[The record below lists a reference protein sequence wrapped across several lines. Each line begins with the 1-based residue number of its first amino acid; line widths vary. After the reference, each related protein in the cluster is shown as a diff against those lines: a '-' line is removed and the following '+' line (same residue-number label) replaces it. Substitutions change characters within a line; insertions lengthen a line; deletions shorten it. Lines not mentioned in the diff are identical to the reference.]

1 MCRRGEPTRLA
12 APIGLAL
19 AMLAALMPAP
29 AAFGQDDA
37 MAAYLESRGLRS
49 LLVARLEQLAVDVS
63 PAMRPVVLSRLAGL
77 YAEQLDR
84 AETDEARRRLVER
97 ADRLLRETAR
107 EGTEFLELAIARA
120 TYRAA
125 ERIAERWRLRAAG
138 SEEQAEA
145 LATLAEVA
153 AALDD
158 LARRAER
165 MIERSRSVSTRAE
178 GRRAISAGES
188 MDAGLLLRG
197 EVDYLAGWTAY
208 YRGWLGD
215 PAAGIVEAEERFERL
230 LDLGDA
236 GAVPSAVDLN
246 RVGGEGYARAVLGMA
261 LVRGLTG
268 RVEEVLRW
276 MEPLDDPDA
285 HPSVRRELP
294 GWRLAVLIDAGAWS
308 RVADELSLV
317 TGSDDV
323 PVDWYRMVAT
333 RALETRGDALADQ
346 AARTAVAELARRGE
360 LAIIA
365 AVIERHGIGRL
376 GVGGFLVRYVEAA
389 TEFTRVAEAH
399 GRRVGADG
407 GARGQWRDV
416 AGRLEAALA
425 APDAAAES
433 ARGVA
438 ADAERLL
445 GWAYWYAGEADEA
458 WPRFAAAAERLPP
471 AAAAEAAWMTIV
483 SLDQLILSGR
493 GEMREEVRRRVEAFL
508 ERFPAHAGAPALRAR
523 RIAERP
529 DMVAESD
536 LEALMAVPRGHSQWR
551 SSQETVAAVHA
562 RRFREGG
569 PAAVEAGRRYL
580 EVAGELLA
588 AAADDGAGVRRE
600 PDPTEV
606 DTVRLT
612 LEIALDARVAD
623 LERAAGEL
631 ARIDSWQSAGW
642 DAGVVAGELRYR
654 GVQWAM
660 AMGRWPDAARRS
672 EAFLE
677 DGPYRDAWSRA
688 ALRRVLEAAGAASG
702 GGSARSAAAWPLAA
716 AVLADT
722 DASTAASVEGL
733 RLSLAAAAV
742 GLARPGDAAARTDA
756 ATSVR
761 DAMERVQAEHP
772 TERRVLQ
779 ALGRATGRLG
789 DLERALE
796 CWRTLSEGLR
806 PPDADWYEARF
817 EVASI
822 LRRLDPPRALAV
834 MRQHAVLEPEYG
846 PSPWGPRLRQLHE
859 ELEAASGEPASPA
872 SPAEG
877 GAP

>member
-1 MCRRGEPTRLA
+1 MCRRGEPIRRTG
-12 APIGLAL
+12 PIALAL
-19 AMLAALMPAP
+19 AMLAALAPAP
-29 AAFGQDDA
+29 TASAQDDA
-37 MAAYLESRGLRS
+37 MAAYLESRGLQS
-49 LLVARLEQLAVDVS
+49 LLVARLEQLAVEAS
-63 PAMRPVVLSRLAGL
+63 PAMRPAVLSRLAGL

-84 AETDEARRRLVER
+84 AETDEARRRLIER

-107 EGTEFLELAIARA
+107 DGTEFLELAIARA

-125 ERIAERWRLRAAG
+125 ERIAERWRLRAAEP
-138 SEEQAEA
+138 EERTEA
-145 LATLAEVA
+145 LATLVEVA
-153 AALDD
+153 AALDE

-165 MIERSRSVSTRAE
+165 LIERSRNISTRAE
-178 GRRAISAGES
+178 GRRAITAGES

-215 PAAGIVEAEERFERL
+215 PAAGVVEAEERFERL

-236 GAVPSAVDLN
+236 GAVPSAVDLD

-261 LVRGLTG
+261 LVRGLSG

-276 MEPLDDPDA
+276 MGPLDHPDA
-285 HPSVRRELP
+285 HPGVRRELP
-294 GWRLAVLIDAGAWS
+294 GWRLAVLVDAGAWS
-308 RVADELSLV
+308 RVADELSQV
-317 TGSDDV
+317 TGSEEV

-346 AARTAVAELARRGE
+346 AARTAVGELARRGE

-376 GVGGFLVRYVEAA
+376 GDGGFLVRYVQAA
-389 TEFTRVAEAH
+389 SDFTRVAEAH

-407 GARGQWRDV
+407 VAREQWRDV
-416 AGRLEAALA
+416 AARLDAALA

-445 GWAYWYAGEADEA
+445 GWAFWYAGEAEEA

-471 AAAAEAAWMTIV
+471 TAAAEAAWMTIV
-483 SLDQLILSGR
+483 CLDQLILSGR

-508 ERFPAHAGAPALRAR
+508 DRFPAHAGAPALRAR
-523 RIAERP
+523 RIADRP

-536 LEALMAVPRGHSQWR
+536 LEALMAVPRGHPQWR
-551 SSQETVAAVHA
+551 SSRETVAAVHA

-569 PAAVEAGRRYL
+569 SAAAEAGRRYL
-580 EVAGELLA
+580 EVAEPLLS
-588 AAADDGAGVRRE
+588 AAADEGAGVRRE
-600 PDPTEV
+600 PTPAEV
-606 DTVRLT
+606 DMVRLA
-612 LEIALDARVAD
+612 LEIALDARVGD
-623 LERAAGEL
+623 LERAAAEL
-631 ARIDSWQSAGW
+631 ARIESWRAAGW

-660 AMGRWPDAARRS
+660 AMGRWPDAARRA
-672 EAFLE
+672 EAFLD

-688 ALRRVLEAAGAASG
+688 AIRRVLEAAAPGAG
-702 GGSARSAAAWPLAA
+702 GGSARAAAAWSLAS

-722 DASTAASVEGL
+722 DASTAESVEGL
-733 RLSLAAAAV
+733 RLSLAAAAI
-742 GLARPGDAAARTDA
+742 GLARPGDAAARTEA
-756 ATSVR
+756 ATAVAEAMDRVR
-761 DAMERVQAEHP
+761 PERPAE
-772 TERRVLQ
+772 RGVLQ
-779 ALGRATGRLG
+779 ALGRAAGRLG
-789 DLERALE
+789 DLDRALE
-796 CWRTLSEGLR
+796 CWRTLSDGLR

-822 LRRLDPPRALAV
+822 LRRIDPERALAV
-834 MRQHAVLEPEYG
+834 MRQHAVLEPDYG
-846 PSPWGPRLRQLHE
+846 PAPWGPRLRQLHE
-859 ELEAASGEPASPA
+859 DLEAAFEESSPP
-872 SPAEG
+872 SPPAEG
-877 GAP
+877 DGP